1 MTAYLYLVPRLQI
14 RQINDHLIW
23 FGTEID
29 TILALLKQSMKKIIT
44 LLLVLISLTTLA
56 QTDTATATL
65 PEISLKNVDGEDVQL
80 ADYGRNGKITVISF
94 WATWCKPCIKE
105 LKNVNDL
112 LDDWI
117 EAYDMELVA
126 ISLDDSRNAVK
137 VKPMVNAFNWD
148 FDILLDPNGEVQ
160 RAMNVANPPVT
171 FLIDQNGTI
180 VYTHT
185 GYVEG
190 DEYELEDH
198 IRKLMQK

>member
-1 MTAYLYLVPRLQI
+1 MTISIKTRKDIFHGISFVV
-14 RQINDHLIW
+14 
-23 FGTEID
+23 
-29 TILALLKQSMKKIIT
+29 ILAEAININMNKILT
-44 LLLVLISLTTLA
+44 LLFIFGFSLTYA
-56 QTDTATATL
+56 QHTEDEPTDADQTL
-65 PEISLKNVDGEDVQL
+65 PEMVIKNSDGEDVNMQSY
-80 ADYGRNGKITVISF
+80 AANSKITVISF

-105 LKNVNDL
+105 LKNVNEL

-117 EAYDMELVA
+117 EEYDMELVA
-126 ISLDDSRNAVK
+126 VSVDDSRNAMK

-148 FDILLDPNGEVQ
+148 FDILLDPNGDLQ

-171 FLIDQNGTI
+171 FLVNQEGKI

-198 IRKLMQK
+198 IKELVK

>member
-1 MTAYLYLVPRLQI
+1 MKNIL
-14 RQINDHLIW
+14 
-23 FGTEID
+23 
-29 TILALLKQSMKKIIT
+29 TILIVFL
-44 LLLVLISLTTLA
+44 SLGAFA

-65 PEISLKNVDGEDVQL
+65 PEISLKNVDGEDIQL
-80 ADYGRNGKITVISF
+80 ADYGKNGKITVISF

-105 LKNVNDL
+105 LKNINGL
-112 LDDWI
+112 LEEWV
-117 EAYDMELVA
+117 EEYDMELVA
-126 ISLDDSRNAVK
+126 ISVDDSRNAVK

-148 FDILLDPNGEVQ
+148 FDILLDPNGDVQ

-198 IRKLMQK
+198 IKELTEKSDASTEKVVEESEVKEEKVKKNKKKH

>member
-1 MTAYLYLVPRLQI
+1 MKNIL
-14 RQINDHLIW
+14 
-23 FGTEID
+23 
-29 TILALLKQSMKKIIT
+29 TILIVFL
-44 LLLVLISLTTLA
+44 SLGAFA

-65 PEISLKNVDGEDVQL
+65 PEISLKNVDGEDIQL
-80 ADYGRNGKITVISF
+80 ADYGKNEKITVISF

-105 LKNVNDL
+105 LKNINGL
-112 LDDWI
+112 LEEWV
-117 EAYDMELVA
+117 EEYDMELVA
-126 ISLDDSRNAVK
+126 ISVDDSRNAVK

-148 FDILLDPNGEVQ
+148 FDILLDPNGDVQ

-198 IRKLMQK
+198 IKELTEKSDASTEKVVEESEVKEEKVKKNKKKH